1 MSHSFKMNEVY
12 LGTASNLFEHIS
24 ENAEYY
30 RQKMLETTTS
40 EGQWYKYTDR
50 DNNSQEISFA
60 GNRSANVE
68 LSLKIKGRWVPWVY
82 VNDSTIENGGKG
94 LFCSKNFALRETAMI
109 YMGRKLTSE
118 ELNNNDFS
126 KYAMADV
133 DPCDRR
139 RNMTHW
145 FYLSQYINHGN
156 YTVANI
162 CFETNLVAHYIKP
175 LSEDMELFVD
185 YQRPIYC
192 KKCVEYRKVAGTTKL
207 RRVETKVSAKGDIGN
222 CNRCKPKTEKLLA
235 RECKKC
241 HKKLCIDCYDYF
253 QISL

>member
-1 MSHSFKMNEVY
+1 MNEVY

-192 KKCVEYRKVAGTTKL
+192 KKCNEYRKVLMVTKL
-207 RRVETKVSAKGDIGN
+207 KRVETKRTAIGEIGY
-222 CNRCKPKTEKLLA
+222 CIRCKPKKSKLLA

-241 HKKLCIDCYDYF
+241 HKKLCIDCYDHF